1 MIILTSFPHRKK
13 ETCTSTPPGISYFYF
28 YFLHFLLKKRTKHTM
43 MPKRADKCQAASPL
57 RRVQCTGGTMSC
69 PSAATIVP
77 AHWPV
82 VHMRSCVCVRGHP
95 RHAGGQGQQQTV
107 VSGAQPHRRKWLG
120 GWAFFGGPIFQIAY
134 GASCTASAQYSWR
147 ACHLHR
153 LHVGRACGFRT
164 KRFFAFFGG
173 CC

>member
-1 MIILTSFPHRKK
+1 MHRRYY
-13 ETCTSTPPGISYFYF
+13 ELPVSGDYSTGA
-28 YFLHFLLKKRTKHTM
+28 LARRTH
-43 MPKRADKCQAASPL
+43 AQL
-57 RRVQCTGGTMSC
+57 
-69 PSAATIVP
+69 
-77 AHWPV
+77 
-82 VHMRSCVCVRGHP
+82 CVRGHP

-153 LHVGRACGFRT
+153 LHVGRALAVPVGFGQN
-164 KRFFAFFGG
+164 AFLLFLVGAADDDDDVMY
-173 CC
+173 